1 MESIE
6 NLTVLVVEPSLT
18 QYKIIDSHLRSLGVS
33 MVERIKDGQSALAGM
48 RQSHPDLVISAM
60 YLPDMTGTD
69 LVYAMRDDPVLAEI
83 AFILISS
90 ETKVRYL
97 EPIRQAGALAILPKP
112 FATAN
117 LKKALFTTLDFLF
130 PDEAFSA
137 QYMPEEMRVLIV
149 DDSVTS
155 RHYIRKV
162 LSNLGIQHFAEA
174 ENGKLA
180 IELMQTQYF
189 DIIVTDYN
197 MPEMDG
203 DEFVRYVRN
212 ESSQAS
218 VPILM
223 VTSVS
228 DSNRLASVQQAGISA
243 ICDKPFDPQSVK
255 DILAKILSS

>member
-18 QYKIIDSHLRSLGVS
+18 QYKIIDSHLRSLGVR
-33 MVERIKDGQSALAGM
+33 MVERVINGQSALANM
-48 RQSHPDLVISAM
+48 RTSHPDLVVSAL
-60 YLPDMTGTD
+60 YLPDMTGTE
-69 LVYAMRDDPVLAEI
+69 LVYAMHADLALAEI

-97 EPIRQAGALAILPKP
+97 APIRQAGAIAILPKP
-112 FATAN
+112 FASGA
-117 LKKALFTTLDFLF
+117 LKKALLTTLDFLF
-130 PDEAFSA
+130 PDEEFSA

-149 DDSVTS
+149 DDSPTS

-162 LSNLGIQHFAEA
+162 FSNLGIQHFAEA
-174 ENGKLA
+174 ENGRLA
-180 IELMQTQYF
+180 INLMQTQYF

-203 DEFVRYVRN
+203 DEFIRYVRN

-228 DSNRLASVQQAGISA
+228 DSNRLASVQQAGVTA

-255 DILAKILSS
+255 GILAKILSS